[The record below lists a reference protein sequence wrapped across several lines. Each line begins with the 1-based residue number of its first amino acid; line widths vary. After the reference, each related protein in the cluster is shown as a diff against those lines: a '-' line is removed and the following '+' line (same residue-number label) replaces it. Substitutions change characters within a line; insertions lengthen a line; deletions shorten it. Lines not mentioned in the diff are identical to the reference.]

1 MWGTGARDDYTIP
14 SALSKMLAQVFPS
27 RVRVTNFGQGG
38 YVNTQEM
45 ILLFR
50 ELQRGSRP
58 DILIFYD
65 GYNDTFAAFQNR
77 AAGMPQNEN
86 KRIQEFNILN
96 RSRTRDFFWEV
107 LKRSNLYNL
116 MEGVH
121 TKLFGTKPLP
131 PLSPE
136 MQSQLVVGVLKNYS
150 MNKTIVEAVAEKMG
164 FLPVFYWQP
173 TPYTRTNRNDFEES
187 WLKDPAQEHF
197 FDDVYAAVRRSPL
210 ETNGSF
216 HDISDIFQG
225 YVGTL
230 YIDYAHITERGNE
243 IIARRMFQDVRP
255 LVAREIA
262 RRQSQAVD
270 PALNYRRQRQAE
282 TSRALAPDHNEQS
295 AVPAAG

>member
-150 MNKTIVEAVAEKMG
+150 MNKTIVKAVAEKMG

-173 TPYTRTNRNDFEES
+173 SPYTRT
-187 WLKDPAQEHF
+187 
-197 FDDVYAAVRRSPL
+197 
-210 ETNGSF
+210 
-216 HDISDIFQG
+216 
-225 YVGTL
+225 
-230 YIDYAHITERGNE
+230 
-243 IIARRMFQDVRP
+243 
-255 LVAREIA
+255 
-262 RRQSQAVD
+262 QS
-270 PALNYRRQRQAE
+270 
-282 TSRALAPDHNEQS
+282 
-295 AVPAAG
+295 